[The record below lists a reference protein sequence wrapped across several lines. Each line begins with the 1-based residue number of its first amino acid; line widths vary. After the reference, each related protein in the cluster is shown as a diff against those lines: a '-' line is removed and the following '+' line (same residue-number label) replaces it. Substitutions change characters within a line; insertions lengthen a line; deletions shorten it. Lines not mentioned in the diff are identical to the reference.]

1 MTEHAKAVL
10 GLNVTPF
17 MRNLSKAKAGMSTF
31 GKAMQSSLGFFGVGF
46 GLATLGRTIT
56 NFADKLIDTSR
67 KLGVSTD
74 FLQAWNHAAQQNG
87 VSVNASNMA
96 LQRFTRRIGEAARGQ
111 GVLAK
116 TVNELGIKLRGSD
129 GRMRSTT
136 DILADYANAVKN
148 AESQQERLR
157 LAFQA
162 FDSEGA
168 ALVTLMQGGSDG
180 MREMVEEA
188 HRLGVVTEQ
197 RALKSINR
205 LSNSLQRFGTK
216 ALGYVSD
223 KLGKF
228 IDQLE
233 RGFAALGAFTAGSGL
248 DAAMDIA
255 NAQVDAKNTAEELLR
270 IQQDNTE
277 ESRKQVEFEKQKV
290 ALMQRQM
297 DARNR
302 LREAQQDQSRTTVE
316 ELSGRD
322 IEQRVRQHIGIQRA
336 RAQRVRQLEQLAQT
350 QRNRATHLGRTG
362 NAEGAAE
369 SMAAAGRAMN
379 AARSLR
385 GLIEAGQGVDI
396 HSLRQAQ
403 MEARTI
409 QAHEREG
416 RRLALLGL
424 FGASQQHMSTAEGL
438 RRNMPELTAAERN
451 PMGQLERAVERSNE
465 ALDELN
471 QTVSNMETNLQQ
483 LNQ

>member
-1 MTEHAKAVL
+1 MTEHARAVL

-17 MRNLSKAKAGMSTF
+17 MRGLAKAKTGM
-31 GKAMQSSLGFFGVGF
+31 GKFKTAMQSSLGFFGIGF
-46 GLATLGRTIT
+46 GLATLGRSIT

-116 TVNELGIKLRGSD
+116 TMQELGIKMRDSD
-129 GRMRSTT
+129 GNMRATT
-136 DILADYANAVKN
+136 DVLADYADAVKG

-168 ALVTLMQGGSDG
+168 ALVTLLQNGSDG
-180 MREMVEEA
+180 MKQMILDA
-188 HRLGVVTEQ
+188 HRLGVITEQ
-197 RALKSINR
+197 KALKSINR
-205 LSNSLQRFGTK
+205 LSNKLKQFGTQ
-216 ALGYVSD
+216 ALGFVSD

-233 RGFAALGAFTAGSGL
+233 RGFAALGAFSTGVGL

-255 NAQVDAKNTAEELLR
+255 NAQVDAKNAADEMR
-270 IQQDNTE
+270 SIQQDNTAE
-277 ESRKQVEFEKQKV
+277 LQKQVELEQKRV
-290 ALMQRQM
+290 SLMQRQM
-297 DARNR
+297 EARQR
-302 LREAQQDQSRTTVE
+302 LRQAVEDQSRTTVE
-316 ELSGRD
+316 ELSERD
-322 IEQRVRQHIGIQRA
+322 INSRVRQHIGIQRA
-336 RAQRVRQLEQLAQT
+336 RAQRFAMLSRLARSHRSRAEHF
-350 QRNRATHLGRTG
+350 QRIG
-362 NAEGAAE
+362 NTEGARE
-369 SMAAAGRAMN
+369 NLN
-379 AARSLR
+379 AAELAAQQARNLHA
-385 GLIEAGQGVDI
+385 LFEAGQGVNI
-396 HSLRQAQ
+396 NSLREAQ
-403 MEARTI
+403 REARVI
-409 QAHEREG
+409 RAHEQEG

-424 FGASQQHMSTAEGL
+424 RGASDQHLARAAEM

-451 PMGQLERAVERSNE
+451 PMANLERAVATSNR
-465 ALDELN
+465 ALEELN
-471 QTVSNMETNLQQ
+471 DSVGNMNQNLQT